1 MNRDFGRICKIAR
14 KNAGLSQEHASE
26 LLGVSVRTLI
36 NYEAG
41 STTVPDDIVAEMIRI
56 YHTQIIGYF
65 YLTMT
70 SEVGCMILPPIKLT
84 GISSGALKLR
94 VSLNHAVRLQ
104 TQLDEICCDDK
115 IEPHEERRFQR
126 WSEVINDVISS
137 ALSLKLSPLKIK
149 KAASAVTDTASITVK

>member
-1 MNRDFGRICKIAR
+1 MNKDFGRMCKIAR
-14 KNAGLSQEHASE
+14 KNAGLSQETASE

-41 STTVPDDIVAEMIRI
+41 ATAVPDDIVAEMMRV

-70 SEVGCMILPPIKLT
+70 TEVGRMILPQINLT

-94 VSLNHAVRLQ
+94 VSLNHAAKLQ

-115 IEPHEERRFQR
+115 IEANEEKRFKR
-126 WSEVINDVISS
+126 WLAVINEVVSS
-137 ALSLKLSPLKIK
+137 AYSLKLSPRALK
-149 KAASAVTDTASITVK
+149 KAASAVTDTANLTVK